1 MLLLLSFTSQ
11 SQTDTNKDSLVCF
24 PKSIVREIQKDLI
37 RKDLNDSL
45 LVVKD
50 SMIVNRNNKIIW
62 KNSIIDSKNIQLSLY
77 KNNDSLY
84 KRQLEVKDKEIG
96 ALNTK
101 VKKQKR
107 VITGLVIL
115 EVVKDVLFII
125 FR

>member
-45 LVVKD
+45 LIVKD
-50 SMIVNRNNKIIW
+50 SMIINRNNKILW
-62 KNSIIDSKNIQLSLY
+62 KDSIIDSKNIQLSLY

-84 KRQLEVKDKEIG
+84 KKQLEVKDKEIG

-125 FR
+125 FK